1 MRSCL
6 VVVLLSIT
14 LIFSC
19 SKETQDT
26 YTIEMIDGVKH
37 IKNHVPLWGDKQK
50 VGLEFVQQIGELDGT
65 DNNYLFFR
73 PFDVFRHKNG
83 NLYITDS
90 GNYRIQIFDPDGK
103 YLRTIGRKGQG
114 PGEFEFR
121 PAYIDSDSKGNMYI
135 AMEHS
140 RKKFQII
147 RENGEFGIRFDLSQ
161 TGFWF
166 RVSSSGEIFLSYSN
180 APITY
185 NNDNQPVREYTTY
198 DFLVGVF
205 DSQGNLKK
213 EIGNPFDFGDHNVS
227 RLANSNY
234 IDIDAD
240 DNLYVLF
247 QNKNIIDRY
256 SKIGNLE
263 LRIEYPAELDKAYKI
278 GRRKS
283 SVPGSDWEFEFPD
296 FPNYAHNIGIDN
308 KDRIWIMT
316 TENSKIEDSVAK
328 YIYNFTIFDN
338 EGVLLGKIPA
348 PDVIGWMRIFQDR
361 LYIIEP
367 MTKMCIYEYRIVEK

>member
-1 MRSCL
+1 MRTCL
-6 VVVLLSIT
+6 AAVLLSIT

-37 IKNHVPLWGDKQK
+37 IKNHVPLWGDKPK

-65 DNNYLFFR
+65 DNNYLF
-73 PFDVFRHKNG
+73 
-83 NLYITDS
+83 
-90 GNYRIQIFDPDGK
+90 
-103 YLRTIGRKGQG
+103 
-114 PGEFEFR
+114 FR

-205 DSQGNLKK
+205 DSQGNLIK